1 MLGRNKHLIL
11 WGKSSKFKTKPYTT
25 AKVVLTIFLN
35 FEDQI
40 CCYYLETQRTTN
52 GEYYRKKGGRKCGQQ
67 FWVSDRVCRVKKWFF
82 SKTVLVPSKLVKHWK
97 LLSGSTGIP
106 YLTYPSYSPDFHLF
120 GPIIKFLQGK
130 RLENNDEVKIAV
142 QVWIRRL
149 SQEFFVEDTNL
160 AVTFDG
166 KRV

>member
-25 AKVVLTIFLN
+25 TKVVLTIFLN

-97 LLSGSTGIP
+97 LLSGSTGKP
-106 YLTYPSYSPDFHLF
+106 YLTYPSYSPDFHMF
-120 GPIIKFLQGK
+120 GPITKVLWGK
-130 RLENNDEVKIAV
+130 RLENNKEVKIVV
-142 QVWIRRL
+142 QVSTLKSRI
-149 SQEFFVEDTNL
+149 FFVEDTNL
-160 AVTFDG
+160 AFTFDG